1 MNLKDRSQKAMQDA
15 CKALDVEITEN
26 QQRIVV
32 GVIEA
37 AMADAIRETA
47 AQSGDAVRNCCS
59 HDMDMA
65 HKIAEEIERSQ
76 ASLIANLSSLR

>member
-1 MNLKDRSQKAMQDA
+1 MNLKDRSQKAVEDA
-15 CKALDVEITEN
+15 CKALGVEITED
-26 QQRIVV
+26 QQHIVV

-47 AQSGDAVRNCCS
+47 AQSGEAVRSCCS